1 MRIALAT
8 EGTRGDVYPL
18 LALGDSLAAAGH
30 RVVVCAPPDFRASA
44 AERGL
49 EFRAVGRSIRE
60 FLAERADVLL
70 GGAWRLV
77 RQSSRYLDESLEAQF
92 RDLPRATEGAELIV
106 AAGAQ
111 LAAASIAELSRTPYR
126 YVAYC
131 PVLLPSAE
139 HPPVFVPRQTLPR
152 WVNRLAWRGTIAL
165 YDNVLGRRINAQRA
179 HLGLAPVGDV
189 HAHLLTRRPLLAADA
204 ALAPRPA
211 DCDFAVEQVRG
222 LHPQGGEALPAKL
235 EAFLDAGPP
244 PVYLGFGSMPDPHPA
259 ATTRA
264 VLDAVGAVG
273 CRAVISRGW
282 AGLGDGPL
290 PGNVFVTGPVSHPR
304 LFPRV
309 AAAVHHGGAGTTTA
323 VARAGVP
330 QIVVPH
336 IADQFYWGRR
346 VSLLG
351 LGPPPLPRAK
361 LTAPR
366 LAAALA
372 AILDNE
378 LLAERAREFGARL
391 LAALEDAPDPARRLV
406 DALPGRGSPAL
417 G

>member
-1 MRIALAT
+1 
-8 EGTRGDVYPL
+8 
-18 LALGDSLAAAGH
+18 
-30 RVVVCAPPDFRASA
+30 
-44 AERGL
+44 
-49 EFRAVGRSIRE
+49 
-60 FLAERADVLL
+60 
-70 GGAWRLV
+70 
-77 RQSSRYLDESLEAQF
+77 
-92 RDLPRATEGAELIV
+92 
-106 AAGAQ
+106 
-111 LAAASIAELSRTPYR
+111 
-126 YVAYC
+126 
-131 PVLLPSAE
+131 
-139 HPPVFVPRQTLPR
+139 
-152 WVNRLAWRGTIAL
+152 
-165 YDNVLGRRINAQRA
+165 
-179 HLGLAPVGDV
+179 
-189 HAHLLTRRPLLAADA
+189 
-204 ALAPRPA
+204 
-211 DCDFAVEQVRG
+211 
-222 LHPQGGEALPAKL
+222 
-235 EAFLDAGPP
+235 
-244 PVYLGFGSMPDPHPA
+244 
-259 ATTRA
+259 

-273 CRAVISRGW
+273 CRAVISQGW

-330 QIVVPH
+330 QVVVPH

-372 AILDNE
+372 EILDNE

-391 LAALEDAPDPARRLV
+391 LAALEDAPDPARLLV
-406 DALPGRGSPAL
+406 DAPPGQGSPAL